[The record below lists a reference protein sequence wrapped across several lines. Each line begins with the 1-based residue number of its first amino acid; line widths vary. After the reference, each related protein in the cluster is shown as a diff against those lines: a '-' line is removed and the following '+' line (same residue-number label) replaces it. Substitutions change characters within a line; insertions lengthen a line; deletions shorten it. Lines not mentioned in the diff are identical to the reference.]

1 MKINE
6 DNVPI
11 KYILGIESDLPG
23 YPVGFDILHNEI
35 KMCERSPDR
44 YKGSFTLHALKTY
57 RFPETE
63 IPHLIESLED
73 LINLGLLEQTN
84 KEEGKEAYKILINP
98 FT

>member
-57 RFPETE
+57 RFSETE

-73 LINLGLLEQTN
+73 LINLGLLEQTS
-84 KEEGKEAYKILINP
+84 KEEGKEAYKILTNP
-98 FT
+98 FE